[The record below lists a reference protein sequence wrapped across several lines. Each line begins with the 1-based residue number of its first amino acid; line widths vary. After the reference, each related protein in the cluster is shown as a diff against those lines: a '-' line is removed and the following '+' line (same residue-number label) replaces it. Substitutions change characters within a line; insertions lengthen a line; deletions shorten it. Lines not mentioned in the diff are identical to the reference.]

1 MNVPLLLRLRDAGG
15 RFLGL
20 DDLGLDRDRLGV
32 EVAELEAFGVAL
44 EWHPYLGIAYRG
56 HAERLC
62 PDLIEWSLDTR
73 HVGRRVAVWN
83 RVASTNDLAVRAAES
98 LANDGL
104 VILAEEQTAGRG
116 RRGRAWSAP
125 ARSSALMSVLLFPPA
140 RLDDPGWL
148 TALGAVATAEVVET
162 WTGQP
167 ARIKWPNDVRVEG
180 RKVAGVLV
188 ERGSGAVLGIG
199 LNVNVTA
206 ADLPADLQKSATS
219 LQVLRGERLDRSEV
233 VRSLIRRIDAHYLNG
248 LNGDDALLNAC
259 WRDRLELF
267 GLRVRVQTTS
277 ESIHG
282 HLLDASLRQG
292 LTLRTDEGATRRVLG
307 AEVVTMGRAD
317 DTPNSI

>member
-1 MNVPLLLRLRDAGG
+1 MNIPLLLQLRDAGG
-15 RFLGL
+15 QFLGI
-20 DDLGLDRDRLGV
+20 DYLGMDRDRLGV

-62 PDLIEWSLDTR
+62 PDLIEWSLGTQ

-83 RVASTNDLAVRAAES
+83 RVASTNDLAARAAGS

-125 ARSSALMSVLLFPPA
+125 AQSSVLMSVLLFPPA
-140 RLDDPGWL
+140 WLADPGWL
-148 TALGAVATAEVVET
+148 TALGAVATAEVVEA

-180 RKVAGVLV
+180 RKVAGILV
-188 ERGSGAVLGIG
+188 ERGLGAVLGIG
-199 LNVNVTA
+199 LNVNITA
-206 ADLPADLQKSATS
+206 ADLPADLQESATS
-219 LQVLRGERLDRSEV
+219 LQVLRVEPLDRSEV

-259 WRDRLELF
+259 WRDRLELR
-267 GLRVRVQTTS
+267 GLRVQVQTTS
-277 ESIHG
+277 EIIHG
-282 HLLDASLRQG
+282 CLFDANLRHG
-292 LTLRTDEGATRRVLG
+292 LTLKTDQGDARQVPG
-307 AEVVTMGRAD
+307 AEVVSMARAED
-317 DTPNSI
+317 APISI

>member
-1 MNVPLLLRLRDAGG
+1 MNIPLLLQLRDAGG
-15 RFLGL
+15 QFLGF
-20 DDLGLDRDRLGV
+20 DDLGLDRARLGV

-56 HAERLC
+56 HADRLC
-62 PDLIEWSLDTR
+62 PDLIEWALGTR

-83 RVASTNDLAVRAAES
+83 RVTSTNDLAARAARS

-104 VILAEEQTAGRG
+104 VILAEAQTAGRG

-125 ARSSALMSVLLFPPA
+125 ERSSALMSVLLFPPP

-167 ARIKWPNDVRVEG
+167 ARIKWPNDVRVDG
-180 RKVAGVLV
+180 RKVAGILV
-188 ERGSGAVLGIG
+188 ERGQGAVLGIG
-199 LNVNVTA
+199 LNINVA
-206 ADLPADLQKSATS
+206 PADLPSDLQESATS

-248 LNGDDALLNAC
+248 LNGDDASLNAC
-259 WRDRLELF
+259 WRDRLELR
-267 GLRVRVQTTS
+267 GVQVRVQTTS
-277 ESIHG
+277 EIIHG
-282 HLLDASLRQG
+282 FLRDADLRHGLILETDQG
-292 LTLRTDEGATRRVLG
+292 DERRVPG
-307 AEVVTMGRAD
+307 AEVVTLARAEGA
-317 DTPNSI
+317 SISI